1 MPNPY
6 RLMGS
11 SYINPPKPIG
21 ASYGS
26 VAPPPF
32 PGLES
37 PEVPRY
43 EPSFGDAAA
52 RSVKMGLRQSGNLV
66 YEFGAGLGY
75 NILEGL
81 GAKDLADRWTWNQ
94 KQRQLKTGIR
104 ESLEEELISQS
115 LPTRLNQIDSVGGA
129 FKYGMY
135 QLVKEVPT
143 MATQF
148 ALAAAAGLVTKNPM
162 APMSVWASTSYIL
175 GAGEVYASALAETGE
190 RHVSAA
196 MAAGIPIALLDTM
209 PVSKVLRGMGKG
221 GDWGN
226 WVGRNI
232 QGKWK
237 RRAIGAME
245 TSVAEGTTEAFQ
257 SVIEQMAVDYV
268 AQRGLNLENFK
279 EALATEEFRESAAA
293 GATIGLVLGPFAA
306 GSARSRPRLPD
317 LPPPPKIEDETTVE
331 ARDALAG
338 AGTAID
344 PLPPEIG
351 PRTEVVVK
359 DHPTVPDGTYVGA
372 GILRDEGV
380 EEGPVVEFV
389 EVDGGR
395 IDIKSDGV
403 LLEGI
408 SKIDT
413 FAAPKRSNAVK
424 EFLQRLTLY
433 SEDYEGMGQS
443 MNALAAAA
451 LASPGKGTRAREQ
464 YVPETTE
471 TGPVSRP
478 SPSEARQVSSETLE
492 ADRKFWDA
500 YAKIRELEN
509 EFWGGSLSR
518 ERGRDR
524 EAVAL
529 RGEKGRSRSAIR
541 NAPNTY
547 SPEAL
552 EKDRQKILKEQAKL
566 TDQERK
572 PKFDREIDKLSRD
585 LDIAE
590 IELAMAGLNAARIQ
604 EEAGGSGVSPDNRT
618 IEELETFLSRLPDY
632 IRSQETQRVRELLS
646 GRWTEIGDKTT
657 ESKRSVKVGKL
668 AQASAKRLL
677 ETAKVKAGQGTKR
690 TAKKVKRK
698 LARKKE
704 AKKEAEKKAEADER
718 RRLSV
723 GWMLAPLNLGNI
735 KQPRAVGETT
745 KLKRD
750 LLNSLEEIG
759 ISGEAFRDVLGVPKT
774 VGLKKLIDAMQSFV
788 GVETLATIEQQQ
800 SQAAAI
806 EEDVSRDQ
814 EAAIKEDVE
823 RSQVEAIDE
832 NVTREVQAA
841 VDADRAAL
849 EKEEKKSVIV
859 RDTMEKDDGSWKS
872 IEKGEISEKDVRDL
886 AAGFGVEG
894 ETIEEIVEGLHKLD
908 EQTPITEFEIQQA
921 LDPNIVKAAGKKESV
936 LLKERQ
942 NQLRKRVARVKGKKY
957 VVEREVDFR
966 EREVTVPYTRR
977 GKAGETRD
985 VDDVAEVFVAEAGTQ
1000 EERTVSGRELVEAVS
1015 PSNRWLLSRMLRQK
1029 EGQQLEGDAEMFI
1042 FPEWLVSAMQG
1053 STEVDAQA
1061 QEIDIFSSYVSSIVD
1076 QTLPIYHPSLDG
1088 PHSDQQISAIVKD
1101 IIDSQNAIIR
1111 EANKD
1116 LQKRFKSPQLFPMIR
1131 KGDSQPLPYADDKTS
1146 DEVIKQI
1153 EKSVTDSLAEPKEVT
1168 EAKDKVQK
1176 RLARKAKVK
1185 KPTDKSSKKDKDAW
1199 DKLRPKFASPSGLY
1213 VMLESTYQVKDDA
1226 GEVIAKAKELYV
1238 AYDQSDEQIAAQD
1251 FNQTLRESIRDAIDA
1266 LAAKYDVR
1274 ESSTVNTWEKVPK
1287 GEIVEIFKRF
1297 KLPLD
1302 AWGLVYNEGQKDFI
1316 NFSELASGTLEVI
1329 EGREVLDVYYVGRAE
1344 AEKDLGF
1351 MPDLESVFVG
1361 DFVAFIPKTLRPF
1374 MSQKREDGTR
1384 VIKEGKQEEFNK
1396 AFNAVDSDGNPL
1408 ISDKEKK
1415 RFASY
1420 WRKRSDVITVTTQ
1433 LSPDWGKKETVKLTG
1448 RVTNYTPAILS
1459 EDLEPNNLTLMSE
1472 AEKNEVKEVQ
1482 KKLKRQS
1489 KQYNLK
1495 AKQKKAQA
1503 EVDRLADSLEKLG
1516 GYEGMTVE
1524 QVAEVREFGGFD
1536 FSRYEKL
1543 LMQVKELAEDG
1554 GRRAVKEAEK
1564 VAKIAEDVKVRKAQ
1578 VELWQAAQDLNL
1590 INFEVARGQEK
1601 EYSLRVGRFI
1611 VTPNKVLRVVSD
1623 ESIQFTAVDER
1634 VRDVTGDRPSDV
1646 TWVEREPKRSR
1657 VYKLNPNELIFDLTV
1672 IDTLAPKREKIAS
1685 KDLIKMLRDNATQ
1698 DRESVPSFLARASDV
1713 GQAPVLS
1720 VNSKVVLLT
1729 KEFGKQV
1736 NSQLNYMYSQRKDLY
1751 HVRDTSVDANDV
1763 RSLKPSSVL
1772 PANRVLNISDLSK
1785 SEIKDLWFEGDL
1797 VYRRD
1802 DGKLLN
1808 VPIPESDS
1816 SSEGKAFTVTSIDA
1830 TEKGVMVRLEGK
1842 PQPYRVEEVQVIRS
1856 AIEAPVIDPD
1866 RSKRDKEAYEAE
1878 VVAKA
1883 IARPLPK
1890 DTFYKAGQTG
1900 KRRPGGTVNLNYKTL
1915 KAIKDE
1921 ADPAPTYV
1929 KLRGEVHSR
1938 RKNFR
1943 GAVIHEVAKDEN
1955 GKPMVRVVSAGY
1967 NPSSSKNRDNAYVV
1981 LKMDVIGVWL
1991 GDPITGR
1998 LRVIADYSR
2007 INEKSVNSKSVLKD
2021 VAKDAPETF
2030 SFVEKNLG
2038 YKDYDNRDAAGR
2050 YRSAPSRRWVNS
2062 EGTVIEEYQHNQSKT
2077 NPENPIVNYYTV
2089 IPAGWVEDAENFYFI
2104 QDAFDYGQNLFPKR
2118 GEAEVI
2124 VDNIRGHDDNQVA
2137 EGDEVF
2143 EALGHLPFASEQ
2155 SVTPLDKKD
2164 KQASEEGRTLADVAE
2179 IDSGKIVVE
2188 VSSTD
2193 DPADKNFS
2201 LIQESQYDEEGID
2214 RVVSERKERK
2224 GSTVAS
2230 VFNKLRDAFGP
2241 GIFNIISIV
2250 ETQADLPVGLNTDEG
2265 YIRGVAYNNQVWLV
2279 ADNLPDHKII
2289 PVAMHEVGAHGIRSI
2304 IGTVAYQKLLTEV
2317 GRLTETDSSV
2327 REAYAMA
2334 KESLAKTHPD
2344 ASEALILEETMAYY
2358 VENNTPSETS
2368 MWRRIIDAVLAGLHR
2383 LKLTYS
2389 KDLSGWQIMVL
2400 VRSSMNTHSRAL
2412 SSPGSESS
2420 VYVANYLNMPL
2431 YHSSEDW
2438 HYYSPDDAA
2447 LRASGIEGGVDF
2459 IKNALPEAKGFG
2471 KILKI
2476 RWGSNEELKGGE
2488 QLSFPA
2494 WMARRRATEKQ
2505 ARFVIEPGEDIQR
2518 ALVDYFAIMEK
2529 YEKLI
2534 VSRGGMVTE
2543 SVYRSH
2549 GEYKNIVNERR
2560 IQFRREYIEPFQDFA
2575 RDNNL
2580 KTGDVSAY
2588 LYAIH
2593 AKSVNNWKDP
2603 KGKKKIPPAG
2613 IWNTKEEAAKE
2624 GGVRAS
2630 ADGILEELESRL
2642 GKSGIEKL
2650 EKIAPLVYRMND
2662 FKLQVRLEGG
2672 LMSQN
2677 EINEW
2682 MGLEYVS
2689 KTGKRMPENKARQK
2703 FAETYVPIKGDNLN
2717 EADSFITGIF
2727 EAPRG
2732 VSGLGIR
2739 GRESEKLMGR
2749 HSAAENVWAW
2759 SMFDAMDA
2767 IDRAEKNKVDQA
2779 LARFVYENQEML
2791 KNHMMV
2797 VKDSDMGGKGEK
2809 IDLETGKL
2817 YLAGEGITGLHAP
2830 QLRDPEH
2837 VISFKQSGQQWH
2849 ILVRDKRIGRAFNRT
2864 KVYETGKFLN
2874 TMAQI
2879 NRYFAMIHTSLSPE
2893 FILTNFS
2900 RDYQTALFNVVHEV
2914 ETRKGLSKTS
2924 AKQVARRITKNAWK
2938 ANRGIHKYIRTQET
2952 DTEWSAIAREFTEA
2966 GGKIEFYG
2974 FKDVA
2979 HVEKTIDDYVKLG
2992 DETSVKN
2999 FWKKHIVRRA
3009 KETPYVGLN
3018 PISDLNSSVE
3028 NTMRLS
3034 TYQAM
3039 KEEFIKNGMPE
3050 SEAIREAADVAR
3062 NLTVNFTMKGEKTPL
3077 FNSWFLF
3084 FNAGTAGSSRA
3095 LQSFNRSRNVRK
3107 VAKYA
3112 FLSYI
3117 PVSIANYLLAGD
3129 DEEGRNRYAQIA
3141 MNQRHRQIHIYVP
3154 GADGFAKVPLA
3165 YGFNMPFVLADTLV
3179 AMGMGQINP
3188 AEAAVH
3194 IAGSFVE
3201 SFAPLS
3207 PANSD
3212 RFLVQLAKTVSPTIG
3227 DPIVDIVSNENWVGN
3242 PIFRE
3247 PFPGSVAS
3255 PPAYRSWS
3263 STTAPSK
3270 WVTETVNNFT
3280 GGSKYEKGFISVDPT
3295 IIDYMAAFVTGSLGK
3310 FLKRSGDYGID
3321 MISKGRIIPR
3331 DHITDEVNFNRIP
3344 LLRRFILDESIT
3356 GKWDVRDKYNAYAT
3370 EILSARAYKEGV
3382 INDFGI
3388 NSKEYRAFKESEHYQ
3403 LSKLDNL
3410 RRSIAGKITNLYKDR
3425 AKIRKNRLLRNDIKE
3440 ERIKK
3445 IELRIRDLRTKMV
3458 KMLEDKLD
3466 RGIRFRK
3473 AA

>member
-1 MPNPY
+1 M
-6 RLMGS
+6 
-11 SYINPPKPIG
+11 
-21 ASYGS
+21 
-26 VAPPPF
+26 
-32 PGLES
+32 
-37 PEVPRY
+37 
-43 EPSFGDAAA
+43 
-52 RSVKMGLRQSGNLV
+52 
-66 YEFGAGLGY
+66 
-75 NILEGL
+75 LEGI
-81 GAKDLADRWTWNQ
+81 GAKDLADRWTWSQ

-115 LPTRLNQIDSVGGA
+115 LPTKLNQIDSVGGA

-196 MAAGIPIALLDTM
+196 MAAGIPIALLDTL

-268 AQRGLNLENFK
+268 AQRGINFENFK
-279 EALATEEFRESAAA
+279 EALTTEEFRESAAA

-306 GSARSRPRLPD
+306 GSSRSRSRLPD
-317 LPPPPKIEDETTVE
+317 LPPPPKVEDETTVE

-338 AGTAID
+338 SGTALD
-344 PLPPEIG
+344 DGPAIG
-351 PRTEVVVK
+351 PRTEVVIK
-359 DHPTVPDGTYVGA
+359 DHPTIPDGTYVGGA
-372 GILRDEGV
+372 ILRDEV
-380 EEGPVVEFV
+380 APTEEAAAPPILEDLPVVAAPVVEPLNIEWKGGIYSSQDSV
-389 EVDGGR
+389 GTEDEWSLQPTIDSGIMIHRNGVLVTNHKGNIEEAKGVVAQIIEEERAASPVEAAPVEEPVPSGPVIDYIEVDGGR
-395 IDIKSDGV
+395 IEIKSDGV

-413 FAAPKRSNAVK
+413 FAAPKHSSAVN
-424 EFLQRLTLY
+424 EFLKRLSLY
-433 SEDYEGMGQS
+433 SEDYEGMGQT
-443 MNALAAAA
+443 MNSLAAAA
-451 LASPGKGTRAREQ
+451 LSSPGKGTGARQQ
-464 YVPETTE
+464 YVPESTE

-478 SPSEARQVSSETLE
+478 SPSESRQVSPEALE
-492 ADRKFWDA
+492 ADRQFWAA

-518 ERGRDR
+518 EMGRDD
-524 EAVAL
+524 
-529 RGEKGRSRSAIR
+529 
-541 NAPNTY
+541 Y
-547 SPEAL
+547 SPQAAEA
-552 EKDRQKILKEQAKL
+552 KRSKTLKGQAKL
-566 TDQERK
+566 KDQERQ

-585 LDIAE
+585 LDISE
-590 IELAMAGLNAARIQ
+590 IELAMTALNAARIQ

-618 IEELETFLSRLPDY
+618 IEELETFLSKLPDY
-632 IRSQETQRVRELLS
+632 IRSKETQRVRQLLE
-646 GRWTEIGDKTT
+646 GEWTQLGDKTT
-657 ESKRSVKVGKL
+657 GTRRSTKVGKL
-668 AQASAKRLL
+668 AQVGAKKAL
-677 ETAKVKAGQGTKR
+677 EAAKIRAGQETKGTAR
-690 TAKKVKRK
+690 KVKRK
-698 LARKKE
+698 LVKR
-704 AKKEAEKKAEADER
+704 EKKAESDED
-718 RRLSV
+718 RRLAV

-735 KQPRAVGETT
+735 KRPKGVGETT

-750 LLNSLEEIG
+750 LLNSLEKIG

-774 VGLKKLIDAMQSFV
+774 VSLNKLIDAMQSYV
-788 GVETLATIEQQQ
+788 GVETLASLEK
-800 SQAAAI
+800 SRSEAAAI
-806 EEDVSRDQ
+806 EEDTSEDQ
-814 EAAIKEDVE
+814 KAAIAEDVE
-823 RSQVEAIDE
+823 RSQVKAIDE
-832 NVTREVQAA
+832 NVIREVQAA

-849 EKEEKKSVIV
+849 EKEEKKSVLV
-859 RDTMEKDDGSWKS
+859 RDIMEKGNGSWKS

-886 AAGFGVEG
+886 ASAVGVEG
-894 ETIEEIVEGLHKLD
+894 ETIEEVVEGLHAVD
-908 EQTPITEFEIQQA
+908 DRHPITEFEIQQA
-921 LDPNIVKAAGKKESV
+921 LDPNIFKAVGKSARVK
-936 LLKERQ
+936 LKERQ
-942 NQLRKRVARVKGKKY
+942 AQLKKRVTLIKGRKY
-957 VVEREVDFR
+957 VVEREVDYR
-966 EREVTVPYTRR
+966 EVEVTVPYTRR

-985 VDDVAEVFVAEAGTQ
+985 VEDVAEVFVVDAGTQ
-1000 EERTVSGRELVEAVS
+1000 EERTVSGKELVEAAS
-1015 PSNRWLLSRMLRQK
+1015 PSDRWLLSRMFGMRPK
-1029 EGQQLEGDAEMFI
+1029 EGQQLDGDAERFI
-1042 FPEWLVSAMQG
+1042 FPEWLVSALQG

-1061 QEIDIFSSYVSSIVD
+1061 QAIDIFSSYVSSIVD
-1076 QTLPIYHPSLDG
+1076 QTLPLYHTSLDG
-1088 PHSDQQISAIVKD
+1088 PHSDQQIKAIVKE
-1101 IIDSQNAIIR
+1101 IINSQNAITR

-1116 LQKRFKSPQLFPMIR
+1116 LQKRFSKPKLFPMIR
-1131 KGDSQPLPYADDKTS
+1131 KGDSQPLPYANDKTS
-1146 DEVIKQI
+1146 DEVIEQI
-1153 EKSVTDSLAEPKEVT
+1153 EKSVNDSLAEPKEVT

-1185 KPTDKSSKKDKDAW
+1185 KPTDKSSKQDKDAW
-1199 DKLRPKFASPSGLY
+1199 NKLRPKFASPSGLY

-1251 FNQTLRESIRDAIDA
+1251 FNQTLRESIFDAIDA
-1266 LAAKYDVR
+1266 LAAKYGVIPG
-1274 ESSTVNTWEKVPK
+1274 STVNTWEKVPK

-1329 EGREVLDVYYVGRAE
+1329 EGREVLDLYYVGRAE

-1351 MPDLESVFVG
+1351 MPDLENVFVG

-1374 MSQKREDGTR
+1374 MSQKRKDGTR
-1384 VIKEGKQEEFNK
+1384 VVKEGKQAEFNK
-1396 AFNAVDSDGNPL
+1396 AFNAVGPDKKNAAGEAIPGDPL
-1408 ISDKEKK
+1408 ITDKEKK
-1415 RFASY
+1415 KFASY
-1420 WRKRSDVITVTTQ
+1420 WRKRSEVITVTTQ
-1433 LSPDWGKKETVKLTG
+1433 LSPVVGKEETVKLTG

-1495 AKQKKAQA
+1495 AKQKQAQE

-1524 QVAEVREFGGFD
+1524 QVAEIREFGGFD

-1543 LMQVKELAEDG
+1543 LMQVKELAEGG
-1554 GRRAVKEAEK
+1554 GRRAVKEVEK
-1564 VAKIAEDVKVRKAQ
+1564 AAKIVEDVKVRKAQ

-1590 INFEVARGQEK
+1590 INLEVTRGQQK

-1623 ESIQFTAVDER
+1623 ESLEFATIDER
-1634 VRDVTGDRPSDV
+1634 VRDVTGDRPSDI
-1646 TWVEREPKRSR
+1646 TWVERETKRRR
-1657 VYKLNPNELIFDLTV
+1657 VYKLNPNELSFDLTV
-1672 IDTLAPKREKIAS
+1672 IDTLAPKREKISSA
-1685 KDLIKMLRDNATQ
+1685 DLIKMLRDNATQ

-1713 GQAPVLS
+1713 GKAPVLS
-1720 VNSKVVLLT
+1720 VNSKVILLN
-1729 KEFGKQV
+1729 KGFGKKV
-1736 NSQLNYMYSQRKDLY
+1736 NKVLDYIYNERKDLY
-1751 HVRDTSVDANDV
+1751 HVRDTSLYANNI
-1763 RSLKPSSVL
+1763 RSLIPSAII
-1772 PANRVLNISDLSK
+1772 PANRFLNISDLSK

-1797 VYRRD
+1797 VFRRE
-1802 DGKLLN
+1802 DGKLQS
-1808 VPIPESDS
+1808 VPIPESES
-1816 SSEGKAFTVTSIDA
+1816 SSEGRTFTVTSIDA

-1842 PQPYRVEEVQVIRS
+1842 PQPYPVEEVQVIRS
-1856 AIEAPVIDPD
+1856 AIQVPVVDPD
-1866 RSKRDKEAYEAE
+1866 RSKRNKEAYEAE
-1878 VVAKA
+1878 VIAKA

-1890 DTFYKAGQTG
+1890 DTFYKEEQTR

-1915 KAIKDE
+1915 SAIKTE
-1921 ADPAPTYV
+1921 GSPAPTYV

-1967 NPSSSKNRDNAYVV
+1967 NPSSPKNRDNAYVV
-1981 LKMDVIGVWL
+1981 LKMNAVGVWL

-1998 LRVIADYSR
+1998 LRVIANYSR
-2007 INEKSVNSKSVLKD
+2007 INEKSVNSKTVLQD
-2021 VAKDAPETF
+2021 VAKEDPASF
-2030 SFVEKNLG
+2030 GFVEKNLG
-2038 YKDYDNRDAAGR
+2038 YKEYNNRDAKGR
-2050 YRSAPSRRWVNS
+2050 YRSAPNRRWVNG
-2062 EGTVIEEYQHNQSKT
+2062 EGTVIEEYRHNQSDMFGAGWY
-2077 NPENPIVNYYTV
+2077 YYTV
-2089 IPAGWVEDAENFYFI
+2089 TWSAGSQNFTSIAE
-2104 QDAFDYGQNLFPKR
+2104 AFDHGQNLFPKR
-2118 GEAEVI
+2118 ADVDVQGHNDNEA
-2124 VDNIRGHDDNQVA
+2124 A

-2143 EALGHLPFASEQ
+2143 EELG
-2155 SVTPLDKKD
+2155 VTPLDKENEEV
-2164 KQASEEGRTLADVAE
+2164 SEEDKTLADAAAIDAGEIVAE
-2179 IDSGKIVVE
+2179 
-2188 VSSTD
+2188 VSATGE
-2193 DPADKNFS
+2193 PMNS
-2201 LIQESQYDEEGID
+2201 LIQESQYDEEGIS

-2224 GSTVAS
+2224 GSTVEA

-2279 ADNLPDHKII
+2279 ADNVPDHKII
-2289 PVAMHEVGAHGIRSI
+2289 PVAMHEVGAHGIRAI

-2317 GRLTETDSSV
+2317 GRLTETDASV
-2327 REAYAMA
+2327 REAYTMA
-2334 KESLAKTHPD
+2334 QESLAKTHPD

-2368 MWRRIIDAVLAGLHR
+2368 MWRKIIDAVLAGLHR

-2431 YHSSEDW
+2431 YHTSEDW
-2438 HYYSPDDAA
+2438 HYHSSDDAA

-2471 KILKI
+2471 KILRI

-2505 ARFVIEPGEDIQR
+2505 SRFVIEPGEDIQR

-2549 GEYKNIVNERR
+2549 GEYKNVVNERR

-2575 RDNNL
+2575 RNNNL

-2613 IWNTKEEAAKE
+2613 IWNTKEQAAKE

-2650 EKIAPLVYRMND
+2650 EKVAPLVYRMND

-2689 KTGKRMPENKARQK
+2689 KTGKRVPANEARK
-2703 FAETYVPIKGDNLN
+2703 EFARTYVPIKGDNLN

-2727 EAPRG
+2727 EDPRG
-2732 VSGLGIR
+2732 VSGMGIR

-2797 VKDSDMGGKGEK
+2797 IKDSDMGGKGEK

-2817 YLAGEGITGLHAP
+2817 YLAGEGLVGLHSP

-2837 VISFKQSGQQWH
+2837 VVSFKQGGQQWH

-2900 RDYQTALFNVVHEV
+2900 RDYQTALFNVVHEI

-2924 AKQVARRITKNAWK
+2924 AKQVARKITKDAWK
-2938 ANRGIHKYIRTQET
+2938 ANRGIHKYLTTQET

-3034 TYQAM
+3034 TYKTM
-3039 KEEFIKNGMPE
+3039 KEEFIKNGMTE
-3050 SEAIREAADVAR
+3050 SEAVREAADVAR

-3095 LQSFNRSRNVRK
+3095 LQSFNKSRNVRK

-3117 PVSIANYLLAGD
+3117 PVAIANYLLAGD
-3129 DEEGRNRYAQIA
+3129 DDEGRNRYAQIP

-3194 IAGSFVE
+3194 ILGSFVE

-3247 PFPGSVAS
+3247 PFPGAVAS
-3255 PPAYRSWS
+3255 PPAYRSWA

-3270 WVTETVNNFT
+3270 WVAETVNNFT

-3295 IIDYMAAFVTGSLGK
+3295 IIDYMAGFVTGSLGK

-3321 MISKGRIIPR
+3321 IVSKGRIIPR
-3331 DHITDEVNFNRIP
+3331 DHVTDEVSFNRIP

-3356 GKWDVRDKYNAYAT
+3356 GKWDVRDKYNAYSS
-3370 EILSARAYKEGV
+3370 EILSARAYNQG
-3382 INDFGI
+3382 IIDDFGV
-3388 NSKEYRAFKESEHYQ
+3388 NSAEYRSFKESDHYR
-3403 LSKLDNL
+3403 LSKLDNF
-3410 RRSIAGKITNLYKDR
+3410 RKSISGKITNLYKDR
-3425 AKIRKNRLLRNDIKE
+3425 AKIKKNRLLRNDIKE